1 MKQLSFFLLL
11 LPVFSGLFAQRTIRC
26 VVFNHSYDPPR
37 PEKFAKIT
45 PLSGGNTV
53 ELGTDAGIFEL
64 RITGVKP
71 GDRLELIVS
80 KDGHQILGPNP
91 TIFTYAVPADEG
103 EPIKIAIIK
112 NSDFDSRK
120 ADYEKAI
127 EKRISQAN
135 KALLDSIARL
145 QTQKL
150 TEDERAGLTKF
161 IGQQNGEI
169 EELRKNKDELAA
181 KLAQVDLDQASEFAQ
196 LALKKF
202 RDEGD
207 VKAALALMPDE
218 KLEEFW
224 ENMLTQEEKVKRA
237 RQQGVEN
244 YMIRARLLVADF
256 QFPLAYKNYLEAID
270 KDSTNLDNLWEV
282 AYFLD
287 AQNQHQRAIL
297 LYEKCLT
304 LAKSGAQRA
313 AFLNSLGIL
322 YKNNNRMKEAEN
334 AFSEALSGYRI
345 LSDKNSDAFLP
356 DVASILNNLGNFYRD
371 NQKMPEAEK
380 AYNEALDIRRQLAA
394 KNPDASLPNVAT
406 TLNNLGEYYRDNN
419 KMPEAEK
426 AYNEA
431 LSIQRQLATKK
442 PDAFLPDMAGT
453 LNNVGNFYSANQ
465 KMLEAEK
472 AYNEALSIY
481 RQLAVKNP
489 DAFLPYVAT
498 TLNNLGVFYLDNQ
511 KMPEAEKAYNE
522 ALSIYR
528 ELAAKNPDAFLP
540 YVATTLN
547 NLGVFYLDNQK
558 MPEAEKAYNEAL
570 SIRRQLAAKNPDVF
584 LPYVAT
590 ILNNLGAFYLDNQKM
605 PEAEKAF
612 NEALSIRRQLAARN
626 PDAFLPEVA
635 STCGNLAILYRSLNQ
650 MDKAEGFWNE
660 TIKIHRN
667 LSNTT
672 PDAFLPLLAQTLNNL
687 GNFYSANQK
696 MPEAEKAYNEALDI
710 RRQLAAKNPDAFL
723 PNVAMTL
730 SNLGVFYETLKKYP
744 QALKHY
750 EEALLIR
757 QADLMAGKTYFFKDW
772 IQVFGNISRVKDST
786 ESKKLYP
793 LTVRARYLL
802 AVSCDSL
809 KEIDERI
816 FNQSVS
822 EYGSL
827 SWWALFALDY
837 PLAERAALR
846 CLALA
851 PEQIYVYTNLGH
863 AHLLRGDLQKA
874 KAAYLL
880 LKGKKD
886 GGGKDYKI
894 VLEEDFQALEAEGI
908 THKGM
913 AEIRKWLA
921 EGW

>member
-1 MKQLSFFLLL
+1 MKQLSFFLLF
-11 LPVFSGLFAQRTIRC
+11 LPAFSGLFAQRTIRC

-37 PEKFAKIT
+37 PENFAKIT

-53 ELGTDAGIFEL
+53 EQGTDAGIFEL

-127 EKRISQAN
+127 EKRIGQAN

-150 TEDERAGLTKF
+150 SEDERAGLTKF
-161 IGQQNGEI
+161 IGQQNREI

-218 KLEEFW
+218 KLDQFW
-224 ENMLTQEEKVKRA
+224 DNMLTQEEKVKRA

-244 YMIRARLLVADF
+244 YMIRARLLTADF

-297 LYEKCLT
+297 LYEKCLV
-304 LAKSGAQRA
+304 LAKTGAQRA
-313 AFLNSLGIL
+313 AFLNNLGNL
-322 YKNNNRMKEAEN
+322 YKNNNRMKEAEK
-334 AFSEALSGYRI
+334 AYSEALSGYRI
-345 LSDKNSDAFLP
+345 LSDKNPDAFLP
-356 DVASILNNLGNFYRD
+356 DVASTLNNLGIFYSA

-380 AYNEALDIRRQLAA
+380 AY
-394 KNPDASLPNVAT
+394 S
-406 TLNNLGEYYRDNN
+406 
-419 KMPEAEK
+419 
-426 AYNEA
+426 
-431 LSIQRQLATKK
+431 
-442 PDAFLPDMAGT
+442 
-453 LNNVGNFYSANQ
+453 
-465 KMLEAEK
+465 
-472 AYNEALSIY
+472 EALSIY
-481 RQLAVKNP
+481 RQ
-489 DAFLPYVAT
+489 
-498 TLNNLGVFYLDNQ
+498 
-511 KMPEAEKAYNE
+511 
-522 ALSIYR
+522 
-528 ELAAKNPDAFLP
+528 LAAKNPDAFLP
-540 YVATTLN
+540 DVATTLN
-547 NLGVFYLDNQK
+547 NLG
-558 MPEAEKAYNEAL
+558 
-570 SIRRQLAAKNPDVF
+570 I
-584 LPYVAT
+584 
-590 ILNNLGAFYLDNQKM
+590 
-605 PEAEKAF
+605 
-612 NEALSIRRQLAARN
+612 
-626 PDAFLPEVA
+626 
-635 STCGNLAILYRSLNQ
+635 
-650 MDKAEGFWNE
+650 
-660 TIKIHRN
+660 
-667 LSNTT
+667 
-672 PDAFLPLLAQTLNNL
+672 
-687 GNFYSANQK
+687 FYSDNQK

-723 PNVAMTL
+723 PNVASTL
-730 SNLGVFYETLKKYP
+730 NNLGVFFKDLKNYSK
-744 QALKHY
+744 ALDHY
-750 EEALLIR
+750 EEALRIR
-757 QADLMAGKTYFFKDW
+757 QTDLLAGKTYFFKDW
-772 IQVFGNISRVKDST
+772 IQVFSNISRVKDST

-827 SWWALFALDY
+827 SWWALFARDY
-837 PLAERAALR
+837 PLAEHAALR
-846 CLALA
+846 CLALD
-851 PEQIYVYTNLGH
+851 PEQTYVYTNLGH
-863 AHLLRGDLQKA
+863 AHLLRGDFAKA
-874 KAAYLL
+874 KAAYFH
-880 LKGKKD
+880 LKGKKNGD
-886 GGGKDYKI
+886 GEDYKI
-894 VLEEDFQALEAEGI
+894 VLEKDFKDLEAEGI

-913 AEIRKWLA
+913 AEIRKWLR
-921 EGW
+921 EEW